1 VLYGREPER
10 ARVAALL
17 ADARAG
23 TAGALLIRGEPGVGK
38 SALLQDAL
46 EAVAGMRVL
55 STHGL
60 ESEAPLAFAGLHQ
73 LLRPVLPLLERLPAP
88 QARALRVAFGQ
99 QDGSTE
105 DPFLIALATL
115 AMLSEA
121 AETSPVLCL
130 VDDAHWLDT
139 ASADALLFAARRLQ
153 ADPVALIFTAR
164 DGDVRDF
171 TAEGVPTL
179 VLTGIAAPAAR
190 QLLAEHAGAA
200 LPEQVSLALL
210 AQTGGNPLALVE
222 LPTALTAAQLEGTAP
237 IPAQLH
243 LTDRVQRV
251 FLDRCRRLP
260 EQVQT
265 LLLVAAADD
274 SGNLAVVRHAAA
286 LWGVSRILD
295 RSLFVDHAAVAAV
308 RYSVSASA
316 GVR

>member
-1 VLYGREPER
+1 MLYGRESER

-38 SALLQDAL
+38 SALLQDAR
-46 EAVAGMRVL
+46 AGAAGMRVL
-55 STHGL
+55 ATQGL

-73 LLRPVLPLLERLPAP
+73 LLRPLLQSVLERLPDP

-99 QDGSTE
+99 QDGPTE

-115 AMLSEA
+115 TMLSEA
-121 AETSPVLCL
+121 AETMPVLCV

-164 DGDVRDF
+164 DGDVRTF
-171 TAEGVPTL
+171 TADGIPTL
-179 VLTGIAAPAAR
+179 VLAGLGAPAAR
-190 QLLAEHAGAA
+190 LLLAERVGAP
-200 LPEQVSLALL
+200 LPEQVAQTLL

-222 LPTALTAAQLEGTAP
+222 LPTSLTVAQLDGTAP
-237 IPAQLH
+237 IPAQLQ
-243 LTDRVQRV
+243 LTDQVQRV

-260 EQVQT
+260 IEVQT

-274 SGNLAVVRHAAA
+274 SGHLDCRRACRRAARRLRGCA
-286 LWGVSRILD
+286 P
-295 RSLFVDHAAVAAV
+295 
-308 RYSVSASA
+308 
-316 GVR
+316 